1 MKRIIILSAF
11 LLALFPSVSLYGAII
26 DKIAVVV
33 NDEIITDGE
42 IEKAIAPLYEQYRA
56 IYRGSELLA
65 KLEEA
70 KQKVVE
76 QLVEERLILS
86 QAKKLN
92 IEVDE
97 QDIDK
102 KVAETQNRFGSKE
115 EFEKALAAQRLS
127 LKDLRSRY
135 REQLM
140 SRGLVDEKVGSKITI
155 TPVEAS
161 NYYNAHKEEFV
172 LPEEIK
178 LDNILVSPAGS
189 LGPQKAAELA
199 KEIARRLKEGGD
211 FAGLAKVYS
220 EGPGASDGGSM
231 GYVKRG
237 ELMPEIEKVVF
248 NMKEGEVSDMIQ
260 THLGYHFFKVEEKM
274 ASRAR
279 PYTEAQAEVEEAV
292 FREKIKDK
300 LKGWIEGLKKNAYI
314 AFK

>member
-1 MKRIIILSAF
+1 MKRIAILFTF
-11 LLALFPSVSLYGAII
+11 LLASFSSVPLYGAIV
-26 DKIAVVV
+26 DKIVVVV
-33 NDEIITDGE
+33 NDEIITNGE

-56 IYRGSELLA
+56 IYRGNELLA

-76 QLVEERLILS
+76 QLIEERLILS

-97 QDIDK
+97 QEVDK
-102 KVAETQNRFGSKE
+102 RVAETQTRFGSKE
-115 EFEKALAAQRLS
+115 EFEKALAVQRIS

-140 SRGLVDEKVGSKITI
+140 SRRLVDEKVGAKITI
-155 TPVEAS
+155 TPIEAS

-178 LDNILVSPAGS
+178 LDNILISPAGS
-189 LGPQKAAELA
+189 LGPEKAAGLA

-220 EGPGASDGGSM
+220 EGPGASEGGSM

-248 NMKEGEVSDMIQ
+248 NMKEGEVSGMIQ
-260 THLGYHFFKVEEKM
+260 THLGYHFFKVEEKK
-274 ASRAR
+274 ASIVRT
-279 PYTEAQAEVEEAV
+279 YTEVQAEVEEAV

-300 LKGWIEGLKKNAYI
+300 LKGWVEGLKKNAYI

>member
-1 MKRIIILSAF
+1 M
-11 LLALFPSVSLYGAII
+11 ALFSSGPLHAAIF

-33 NDEIITDGE
+33 NDEVITDGE
-42 IEKAIAPLYEQYRA
+42 IEKAIEPLYEQYRT
-56 IYRGSELLA
+56 IYRGNELMK

-70 KQKVVE
+70 KQRVVE
-76 QLVEERLILS
+76 QLIEERLILS

-97 QDIDK
+97 QEIDK
-102 KVAETQNRFGSKE
+102 KIADTQARFGSKE
-115 EFEKALAAQRLS
+115 EFEKALRAQRIS
-127 LKDLRSRY
+127 LKDLRARY
-135 REQLM
+135 KEQLI
-140 SRGLVDEKVGSKITI
+140 SRRLVDEKVGAKITV
-155 TPVEAS
+155 TPIEAS

-178 LDNILVSPAGS
+178 LDNILISPAGS
-189 LGPQKAAELA
+189 LGPQKAADLA

-220 EGPGASDGGSM
+220 EGPGASEGGSM

-248 NMKEGEVSDMIQ
+248 NMKEGEVSGMIQ
-260 THLGYHFFKVEEKM
+260 THLGYHFFKVEEKK
-274 ASRAR
+274 ASMVR
-279 PYTEAQAEVEEAV
+279 PFTEVQAGVEEAV

-300 LKGWIEGLKKNAYI
+300 LKGWVEGLKKNAYI